1 MNQQHGKR
9 PRRSGGSA
17 TGELSPT
24 AAWRESKRPRILSK
38 VHTTLQGVRDP
49 TAKSACRNKLSR
61 EEKAV
66 LEELATALSPRGS
79 RYPDIGKGMPSQP
92 FEPQALH
99 FERIPTVSHMIE
111 ALNKEFMMPD
121 TDDEDD
127 IQDEVPCL
135 ASTSNTSDIIEARI
149 REIMVPDT
157 DDEDDI
163 QDEVPSPPST
173 FDTGDGQPSYESD
186 NEDEDDSDCR
196 TNDDTSGTGSS
207 DLYSVVTESLGYI
220 TSEDGSLLG
229 DVVSDAILEASL
241 EDLKITDYNDLLS
254 MDRTMKRNLLQN
266 IDLAILR
273 RLQLKKL
280 IDEIDI
286 GTVLLDR
293 LDQDLR
299 RLTLN
304 ATSVLRMME
313 LTDTVISGSFIH
325 PVIGRGTLVPNDL
338 DLFTT
343 LKTFGMVLSYLGKK
357 GYGSCKEVYPQGS
370 RRPAY
375 MSNLEDISFI
385 FELRNKKAYKIN
397 VIVSKGRPLL
407 PILQFHST
415 PVMNYIAYHGLV
427 CLYDITIY
435 QLGINNYVN
444 PPARVQQCIVKYE
457 RRGFEIWDRFEEEHT
472 CKIDG
477 CCPQTIRSLFDR
489 DVVHFRFP
497 DSAEVPHGELRKS
510 EAEVAV
516 WRLATGAMCKA
527 TTNDDAGF
535 VICDSEYT
543 VLRR

>member
-1 MNQQHGKR
+1 MNQQYGKR

-38 VHTTLQGVRDP
+38 VHTTLQGVSDP
-49 TAKSACRNKLSR
+49 TVKSACHNKLSR

-79 RYPDIGKGMPSQP
+79 RYPNIGKSMPSQP
-92 FEPQALH
+92 FEPPTLV
-99 FERIPTVSHMIE
+99 FERVPTVSHIIE
-111 ALNKEFMMPD
+111 ALNK
-121 TDDEDD
+121 
-127 IQDEVPCL
+127 
-135 ASTSNTSDIIEARI
+135 
-149 REIMVPDT
+149 
-157 DDEDDI
+157 
-163 QDEVPSPPST
+163 
-173 FDTGDGQPSYESD
+173 
-186 NEDEDDSDCR
+186 
-196 TNDDTSGTGSS
+196 
-207 DLYSVVTESLGYI
+207 
-220 TSEDGSLLG
+220 
-229 DVVSDAILEASL
+229 
-241 EDLKITDYNDLLS
+241 
-254 MDRTMKRNLLQN
+254 
-266 IDLAILR
+266 
-273 RLQLKKL
+273 
-280 IDEIDI
+280 DEIDI
-286 GTVLLDR
+286 STVLLDR

-313 LTDTVISGSFIH
+313 LTDTVISGSFVH
-325 PVIGRGTLVPNDL
+325 PVISRGTLVPNDL

-343 LKTFGMVLSYLGKK
+343 LRTFGMVLSYFRKK
-357 GYGSCKEVYPQGS
+357 GYADCKEVYPQGS

-375 MSNLEDISFI
+375 RSNLKDISFI
-385 FELRNKKAYKIN
+385 FELRNKKVYKIN

-457 RRGFEIWDRFEEEHT
+457 HRGFEIWDRFEEEHT

-477 CCPQTIRSLFDR
+477 CCAQTIRSLFDR
-489 DVVHFRFP
+489 DMVHFQFP
-497 DSAEVPHGELRKS
+497 DSAEIPHGELRKS

-543 VLRR
+543 GKALFKLADPDGCP

>member
-1 MNQQHGKR
+1 MNQQYGKR

-38 VHTTLQGVRDP
+38 VHTTLQGVSDP
-49 TAKSACRNKLSR
+49 TVKSACRNKLSR

-79 RYPDIGKGMPSQP
+79 RYPNIGKGMPSQP
-92 FEPQALH
+92 FEPPTLV
-99 FERIPTVSHMIE
+99 FERVPTVSHIIE
-111 ALNKEFMMPD
+111 ALNK
-121 TDDEDD
+121 
-127 IQDEVPCL
+127 
-135 ASTSNTSDIIEARI
+135 
-149 REIMVPDT
+149 EIMVPDT

-163 QDEVPSPPST
+163 QGEVLCLPST
-173 FDTGDGQPSYESD
+173 SNTGHTKKASNKEIMMPDTDDEDNIQDDVPCLPSTSDTGDDQPFYESD
-186 NEDEDDSDCR
+186 DEDDSDC
-196 TNDDTSGTGSS
+196 TTDDDVSGTGSS

-229 DVVSDAILEASL
+229 DVVNDAILEASL

-266 IDLAILR
+266 VDLAILR
-273 RLQLKKL
+273 RLRLKKL

-286 GTVLLDR
+286 STVLLDR

-313 LTDTVISGSFIH
+313 LTDTVISGSFVH
-325 PVIGRGTLVPNDL
+325 PVISRGTLVPNDL

-343 LKTFGMVLSYLGKK
+343 LRTFGMVLSYFRKK
-357 GYGSCKEVYPQGS
+357 GYADCKEVYPQGS

-375 MSNLEDISFI
+375 RSNLKDISFI

-435 QLGINNYVN
+435 QLGINNYVD
-444 PPARVQQCIVKYE
+444 PPCSS
-457 RRGFEIWDRFEEEHT
+457 
-472 CKIDG
+472 
-477 CCPQTIRSLFDR
+477 P
-489 DVVHFRFP
+489 
-497 DSAEVPHGELRKS
+497 
-510 EAEVAV
+510 
-516 WRLATGAMCKA
+516 AMHRQ
-527 TTNDDAGF
+527 
-535 VICDSEYT
+535 V
-543 VLRR
+543 